1 MKFTPELEQLLA
13 RNLVKTQSV
22 NVNNMLTYTESTHSI
37 ESVDVKIEREKD
49 NVFCIQVGNC
59 KLHNLPN
66 KNMLMDI
73 TRFMRFLH
81 VANYTNAN
89 NLIGDFWGVTED

>member
-13 RNLVKTQSV
+13 RNLVKTKNI
-22 NVNNMLTYTESTHSI
+22 NVKNMLTYTESTYNI
-37 ESVDVKIEREKD
+37 EATEVTIEREKD
-49 NVFCIQVGNC
+49 NVFCIKVCNS
-59 KLHNLPN
+59 KLHNSVDRETLI
-66 KNMLMDI
+66 DI

-89 NLIGDFWGVTED
+89 NLIGEFWGVIED